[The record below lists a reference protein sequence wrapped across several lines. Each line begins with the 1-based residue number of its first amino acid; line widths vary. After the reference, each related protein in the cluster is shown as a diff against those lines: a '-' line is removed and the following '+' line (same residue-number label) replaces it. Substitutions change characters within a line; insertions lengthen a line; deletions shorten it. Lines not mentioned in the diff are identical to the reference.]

1 MEKTKKKQRAQENH
15 KSVFKLCKVVR
26 EFQTGKK
33 KSQLSLMAFRVVKQ
47 CQNQKYSLDFEKDE
61 GFIDMWQL
69 QLLMTSIRASS
80 VKW

>member
-1 MEKTKKKQRAQENH
+1 MFLNYVKLSGSFKQE
-15 KSVFKLCKVVR
+15 
-26 EFQTGKK
+26 KK
-33 KSQLSLMAFRVVKQ
+33 KSQLSLMVFRVVKQ